1 MMVPVL
7 QEDLNRVPIGTKM
20 KYRMYDFLKQKEMLY
35 RGGILKKINEDS
47 IVIENKHGFKK
58 TIPKYQ
64 MFQGKPF
71 YKTYFFKI
79 VQKPKHLEEENEEE
93 VINDSEPEYT
103 PVELINSTKVA
114 NTISRG
120 ELNLQKLIDEQEA
133 NINSYK
139 LKIKKLKRTINQKHK
154 EDD

>member
-1 MMVPVL
+1 MIVPVL
-7 QEDLNRVPIGTKM
+7 QEDLSRVPLGTKM
-20 KYRMYDFLKQKEMLY
+20 KYRMYDFLKQKEILF
-35 RGGILKKINEDS
+35 RGGILKKIKEDS
-47 IVIENKHGFKK
+47 IIIENKHGFKK
-58 TIPKYQ
+58 TIPKFQ

-71 YKTYFFKI
+71 YKTYFYKV
-79 VQKPKHLEEENEEE
+79 VQKPTHLEEENEVE

-103 PVELINSTKVA
+103 PLELINSTRVS

-139 LKIKKLKRTINQKHK
+139 LKIKKLKRTINQKHN
-154 EDD
+154 EDT